1 MSWRIRVIHATEYSY
16 AAPVSPSYNEARLT
30 PRGDGG
36 RVVVDSRVDVIP
48 AVRVSAYRDYWGN
61 TVSVFDVQ
69 QPHTTLRITG
79 TSVVETEA
87 APAQVPDA
95 GWATLGSTEVLDKY
109 AELLAPSLLT
119 AADTRLSKHARG
131 LRAKATPVDAV
142 HAAATWTRETLTYR
156 RGVTGTHST
165 AADAVTAGIGVCQ
178 DFAHVT
184 IAMLRSIGIPAR
196 YCSGYLLPSADI
208 AVGATVDGESHAW
221 VDVWTGGWWG
231 WDPTN
236 DIPIGEQHVPVAHGR
251 DYSDVPPLKGVYS
264 GASTQNLDVAVRMT
278 RLD

>member
-1 MSWRIRVIHATEYSY
+1 MSWRIRVVHSTEYAY

-30 PRGDGG
+30 PRADGR
-36 RVVVDSRVDVIP
+36 RVVVDSRVEVVP
-48 AVRVSAYRDYWGN
+48 AVRVSTYRDYWGN
-61 TVSVFDVQ
+61 SVSVFDVQ

-87 APAQVPDA
+87 EPERVPDA
-95 GWATLGSTEVLDKY
+95 DWATLGSAEVLDRY
-109 AELLAPSLLT
+109 AELLAPSTLT
-119 AADTRLSKHARG
+119 VADTRLARHARA
-131 LRAKATPVDAV
+131 LRGGPTPVTAV
-142 HAAATWTRETLTYR
+142 HAAAEWTRKTLTYR

-165 AADAVTAGIGVCQ
+165 AADAVEAGIGVCQ

-196 YCSGYLLPSADI
+196 YCSGYLMPSADI
-208 AVGATVDGESHAW
+208 PVGTTVDGESHAW

-236 DIPIGEQHVPVAHGR
+236 GIPIGEQHVPVAHGR
-251 DYSDVPPLKGVYS
+251 DYTDVPPLKGVYS
-264 GASTQNLDVAVRMT
+264 GATTRDLDVAVRMT
-278 RLD
+278 RLA